1 MNPDTIT
8 WIWLGAGVLLMFT
21 ELLVPGLVV
30 VFLGLGAVLVAFGRW
45 LHLLEGIVPSFTA
58 WFVISLALLI
68 GLRQLLARFLPAETT
83 YQSPD
88 EDINAQGS
96 LVDVVEAVADRNNDG
111 RIHYLGTTWPA
122 TCL

>member
-96 LVDVVEAVADRNNDG
+96 LVDVVEAVADR
-111 RIHYLGTTWPA
+111 
-122 TCL
+122 